1 MRRPNCSQRISDDD
15 RACPPS
21 ARSIQSVAVAS
32 SATVSAASSPQ
43 PPRSSFGRRRGIFLT
58 TVAAVAVVLGSSSPV
73 FAFGPHHK
81 NLAPGPSRSSGSRLP
96 SSASYAADQPDN
108 STASGASAL
117 KASAFAPPAPG
128 RSSTG
133 DDGDQQED
141 EATTA
146 ARTLLASKTEEMATL
161 RAAQADQLL
170 RISELTSNLANV
182 HGDTDKLYTDL
193 VKSQAELAKG
203 LEEATKLIS
212 EVSDA
217 TGTLTDVEVQ
227 RMEAMTA
234 LEDLVGTVEDAAAEE
249 VLEIEEEEVVS
260 ASAVEVQI
268 AELREWKLDGVCAT
282 GRVFNH
288 PSIGDGDVIVTS
300 ALRNPGGAREGEI
313 VQTESGSQ
321 YKLGT
326 PQLNTGGQAGTESW
340 QPLVAVDDIDI
351 DSPSYFAVPTLDIG
365 MAKSKLD
372 LTGEAVGNGRYL
384 LAGSPIISKHGR
396 SEIWS
401 AYRANGYGLPKGE
414 PLCVK
419 LSQNM
424 EAMSR
429 EDGNYRAVT
438 IGRSNRG
445 KFVKHF
451 EFIPAV
457 SSGTKSA
464 LVMERGTGD
473 LKGFVEQVGALEGG
487 LLRDAVSA
495 AVQCVQAVHD
505 ANLVWTDL
513 KAENFVV
520 VEERLGTVGFRGI
533 DLESAMPKD
542 GNPVDY
548 SPEACPPEF
557 AKAFLADGGQ
567 RFVLHPSYDIWSL
580 GTLIYELATGQ
591 PLFDDMNPLDITKTL
606 PTYKPGED
614 LFGAIPNDE
623 VRDIV
628 KQCLQ
633 PDPKSRP
640 TISQLSKHP
649 YLPSGFNL
657 FRGLRR

>member
-1 MRRPNCSQRISDDD
+1 
-15 RACPPS
+15 
-21 ARSIQSVAVAS
+21 V
-32 SATVSAASSPQ
+32 
-43 PPRSSFGRRRGIFLT
+43 
-58 TVAAVAVVLGSSSPV
+58 
-73 FAFGPHHK
+73 
-81 NLAPGPSRSSGSRLP
+81 
-96 SSASYAADQPDN
+96 Y
-108 STASGASAL
+108 
-117 KASAFAPPAPG
+117 
-128 RSSTG
+128 
-133 DDGDQQED
+133 
-141 EATTA
+141 
-146 ARTLLASKTEEMATL
+146 
-161 RAAQADQLL
+161 
-170 RISELTSNLANV
+170 
-182 HGDTDKLYTDL
+182 
-193 VKSQAELAKG
+193 
-203 LEEATKLIS
+203 
-212 EVSDA
+212 
-217 TGTLTDVEVQ
+217 
-227 RMEAMTA
+227 
-234 LEDLVGTVEDAAAEE
+234 
-249 VLEIEEEEVVS
+249 
-260 ASAVEVQI
+260 
-268 AELREWKLDGVCAT
+268 
-282 GRVFNH
+282 NH

-326 PQLNTGGQAGTESW
+326 PQLSTAGGGQAGTDSW
-340 QPLVAVDDIDI
+340 QPLVAVDDINI
-351 DSPSYFAVPTLDIG
+351 DAPSYFAVPTLDIG

-372 LTGEAVGNGRYL
+372 LTGEAVGDGRYL

-401 AYRANGYGLPKGE
+401 AYRANSYGLPKGE

-438 IGRSNRG
+438 FGRTNRG

-451 EFIPAV
+451 EFVPAV

-580 GTLIYELATGQ
+580 GTLIYEIATGR
-591 PLFDDMNPLDITKTL
+591 PLFDDLEPIEITKTL
-606 PTYKPGED
+606 PTYKPGD
-614 LFGAIPNDE
+614 DVFDAIPDDD

-628 KQCLQ
+628 QQCLQ
-633 PDPKSRP
+633 PDPKARP